1 MTNYIVRRVIL
12 NLFVIYLVGSLIFVL
27 VRLLPGSF
35 IIQRSGLDLAG
46 LTEERIALAKA
57 ELGLDKSIGEQY
69 VTYWADLLRLDFGFS
84 FETRHSVVSELADAV
99 PYSFELGVGILLVG
113 LTISIPVG
121 IISAVRQDE
130 WQDYLLR
137 GFAIVALSFP
147 VFWTAALITIANLN
161 FGSPLRLEV
170 IAQPHVWEDPWA
182 AIQWYIIPSF
192 CGGIAGTASIMRVL
206 RSELLEVLRQDYIR
220 TAHSKGLAEST
231 VILRHAL
238 QNAFLPVLTLIG
250 LTLASL
256 ITGQIILESM
266 FNIPGVGR
274 ELIEAIS
281 LRDYSMVQG
290 IVVMVASVIVFTN
303 LIVDISY
310 GYLDPRVRFS

>member
-1 MTNYIVRRVIL
+1 M
-12 NLFVIYLVGSLIFVL
+12 
-27 VRLLPGSF
+27 
-35 IIQRSGLDLAG
+35 
-46 LTEERIALAKA
+46 
-57 ELGLDKSIGEQY
+57 
-69 VTYWADLLRLDFGFS
+69 
-84 FETRHSVVSELADAV
+84 SELADAV

-290 IVVMVASVIVFTN
+290 IVLMVASVIVFTN

>member
-1 MTNYIVRRVIL
+1 M
-12 NLFVIYLVGSLIFVL
+12 
-27 VRLLPGSF
+27 
-35 IIQRSGLDLAG
+35 
-46 LTEERIALAKA
+46 
-57 ELGLDKSIGEQY
+57 
-69 VTYWADLLRLDFGFS
+69 
-84 FETRHSVVSELADAV
+84 
-99 PYSFELGVGILLVG
+99 
-113 LTISIPVG
+113 
-121 IISAVRQDE
+121 
-130 WQDYLLR
+130 
-137 GFAIVALSFP
+137 
-147 VFWTAALITIANLN
+147 
-161 FGSPLRLEV
+161 RLEV

-290 IVVMVASVIVFTN
+290 IVLMVASVIVFTN